1 MGVLSH
7 PIGSHNGAK
16 RRASARRWFDLEPPA
31 PERLQLE
38 TAPRVSTVASYVFTR
53 AAERSWEVLNQH
65 LAEPQGAVFWIG
77 GPAGCGKTHF
87 LDYVIALQ
95 RRAGALDAQNIRRLV
110 CGLELTGRMSAA
122 EVELYLLSVL
132 AEEIGGDPRSSGDLF
147 RQMRGAAAL
156 NVGLENAR
164 RTGVRA
170 VTVAVDFG
178 ASQCEAVAD
187 LFKLLAKVAAS
198 FSQVKFTVIAA
209 GRAAAPEAARA
220 LAVAP
225 CDANEETI
233 IAVRRARRLV
243 EDSDL
248 DPAVAY
254 AGIDTAGLAPDAIF
268 PFHPA
273 SLCALRAVAARLKP
287 ANVSS
292 DPAAIVSMSRL
303 AREVLSSA
311 AFAGRSPARL
321 IYPPDLTTNAVISNH
336 FKALMTEAGR
346 AAWKIARDRTA
357 DLDDYQK
364 DLAREII
371 DSLIMESVCG
381 GAAMLPIEELHSRL
395 PMLASG
401 GTTDKRTLAPVRELL
416 RRLELSTGGVIRFE
430 TGAARFDPDAA
441 GAPELAAFNAALA
454 LARRFEPRLALVR
467 DREELAASLKRLEA
481 AMAGAVEAATRTR
494 DLLASALAEA
504 NLEMPAANRA
514 AIAEYIALAESGAA
528 AMIEA
533 AADQSYLASAIQTAG
548 AYQAIAAACEAIP
561 RMRSM
566 REFLAATGLRAA
578 PDDAGLSDGAPRES
592 AVASL
597 ETECELL
604 RVELGPRILA
614 GPPRGLDALEA
625 RFQKFKWTYVQCY
638 LSAHARW
645 RAKMERLELA
655 AADARRY
662 FDALTRLNAISA
674 LGPPE
679 GEHLKAP
686 VAELSARVV
695 RCELKDAIAPE
706 TTPRCSSCGFQLGTA
721 PPEAELADAMEGIR
735 RALET
740 KLAALSHSMIAR
752 LIRIHDREHRLE
764 GFLKITQAA
773 QTDALVRVL
782 DQNLARYL
790 AQVLDENETADPGF
804 SRLRRLRSGLPKE
817 PGPREFG

>member
-1 MGVLSH
+1 MGMLSH

-38 TAPRVSTVASYVFTR
+38 TAPHVSTIASYVFTR

-122 EVELYLLSVL
+122 EVELFLLSVL

-170 VTVAVDFG
+170 VTVAVDFA
-178 ASQCEAVAD
+178 ASQCEPVAD
-187 LFKLLAKVAAS
+187 LFKVLAQVAAS

-209 GRAAAPEAARA
+209 GRAAAPESAHA

-225 CDANEETI
+225 RDANEETI

-243 EDSDL
+243 EDGDL

-254 AGIDTAGLAPDAIF
+254 AGIDTAGLAPEAIF

-273 SLCALRAVAARLKP
+273 TLCVLRAVAARLKP
-287 ANVSS
+287 ANASS
-292 DPAAIVSMSRL
+292 DPSAIVSMSRL

-321 IYPPDLTTNAVISNH
+321 IYPPDLTTNVVISNYL
-336 FKALMTEAGR
+336 KALMTEAGR
-346 AAWKIARDRTA
+346 AAWNIARDRTA

-381 GAAMLPIEELHSRL
+381 AVAVLPIEELHSRL
-395 PMLASG
+395 PMLARG
-401 GTTDKRTLAPVRELL
+401 GTADKRTLAPVRELL

-430 TGAARFDPDAA
+430 NGAARFDPDAA

-454 LARRFEPRLALVR
+454 LARRFEPRLVLVR
-467 DREELAASLKRLEA
+467 DRGELAASLKRLEA
-481 AMAGAVEAATRTR
+481 AMAAAVEAAIRTR

-514 AIAEYIALAESGAA
+514 AIAEYITLAESGAA
-528 AMIEA
+528 AMLEA
-533 AADQSYLASAIQTAG
+533 AADRSYLASAIQTAC
-548 AYQAIAAACEAIP
+548 AYEAIAAACEAIP

-566 REFLAATGLRAA
+566 CEFLAATGLRAA
-578 PDDAGLSDGAPRES
+578 PYDAGLSDGASRES

-597 ETECELL
+597 ETECELV

-614 GPPRGLDALEA
+614 GPARGLDALEA

-645 RAKMERLELA
+645 CAKMERLALA

-695 RCELKDAIAPE
+695 RCELKDAVAPE

-721 PPEAELADAMEGIR
+721 SPEGELEDAMEGIR

-782 DQNLARYL
+782 DDNLARYL
-790 AQVLDENETADPGF
+790 AQVLDENKTTDPGF